1 MFKPKSKSSSL
12 AVDKSAAIAA
22 QQIEIEA
29 LDKLLLIS
37 MLCDAKS
44 ITPMTRAEAR
54 IAASYMRARQYADNQ
69 VLVKEGD
76 KTDSDY
82 MLWILHGEAVVESL
96 PTSDSAPITVTVLGP
111 GTTIGELSLMD
122 GGPRSLTCTASG
134 DTRCAALSQR
144 MLHRMAQE
152 HPEVAVKLISSVLI
166 GVAVRMRDLTEKLK
180 RFVRL
185 NKTMNDAL
193 VETTIMQVLR

>member
-1 MFKPKSKSSSL
+1 MFKSRSNTP
-12 AVDKSAAIAA
+12 A
-22 QQIEIEA
+22 QTSPPPADASRQQEIEA
-29 LDKLLLIS
+29 LDKELLVS
-37 MLCDAKS
+37 MLIDAKC

-54 IAASYMRARQYADNQ
+54 IAASYMRARQYSDNQ
-69 VLVKEGD
+69 VLIKEGD

-96 PTSDSAPITVTVLGP
+96 PTNNTSPITVTVLGP

-134 DTRCAALSQR
+134 HTRCAALSQR

-152 HPEVAVKLISSVLI
+152 HPEVAIKVISSVFI

-185 NKTMNDAL
+185 NQTMNDAL
-193 VETTIMQVLR
+193 QETTIMQVLR